1 VTRLDTA
8 LGRPILWNY
17 PSNRFAVI
25 GSAAG
30 TIVLAMSRL
39 IGGRPVTIGNL
50 IGTFLALFLAWAVAR
65 EIDPDETL
73 SAGVALV
80 LAFLALLQFGFAS
93 LWLVGGVLLGLRLI
107 VGTVGVSVRWGDA
120 GVLALLAAYVG
131 YRYASWI
138 VIAVVVVGAVMAGG
152 RRRVPAGVMVV
163 AGGMIGLAF
172 TNASAGF
179 VAPSG
184 ETLAA
189 LVGMVAAIVILW
201 NGPPP
206 ASLTDLREK
215 PIGRDRLLTG
225 RVAATVAVVVV
236 SFQTGLFA
244 ALSPIAAALLAAAAV
259 RLVRFVQDEL
269 TE

>member
-1 VTRLDTA
+1 MRLDTA
-8 LGRPILWNY
+8 LGRPILWSY

-25 GSAAG
+25 GSAVG
-30 TIVLAMSRL
+30 TVLLVIIRL
-39 IGGRPVTIGNL
+39 IGRRPVTVGNVV
-50 IGTFLALFLAWAVAR
+50 GAFAALFLAWAVAR
-65 EIDPDETL
+65 ELDPDENL
-73 SAGVALV
+73 SASIALV
-80 LAFLALLQFGFAS
+80 LAFVALLQFGFAS
-93 LWLVGGVLLGLRLI
+93 AWLVGGVLLGTRLI

-138 VIAVVVVGAVMAGG
+138 VIAVIVVGAVMAGG
-152 RRRVPAGVMVV
+152 RRRVPAGVMV
-163 AGGMIGLAF
+163 ATGGVIGLAF

-189 LVGMVAAIVILW
+189 LVGVVAAIVILW

-215 PIGRDRLLTG
+215 SIERDRLLTG
-225 RVAATVAVVVV
+225 RVAATVGVVVV
-236 SFQTGLFA
+236 SFQTGFFA
-244 ALSPIAAALLAAAAV
+244 AVSPVAAALLAAAAV